1 MKIAHKINGKMKKNT
16 HKVLKK
22 AHHIVLNN
30 VGKDIPKYKYENA
43 KCEARKLYRSLKET
57 DVEVYDRLK
66 MYL

>member
-22 AHHIVLNN
+22 AHHIILNN
-30 VGKDIPKYKYENA
+30 VGTDIPKYKYENA

-66 MYL
+66 VHL